1 MEHFILRAKDKT
13 LRRGDTITSPNG
25 NKHVILRYYGD
36 NLWNRLFNSNR
47 IGCYKTKRLIT

>member
-13 LRRGDTITSPNG
+13 FRRGDTITSPNG